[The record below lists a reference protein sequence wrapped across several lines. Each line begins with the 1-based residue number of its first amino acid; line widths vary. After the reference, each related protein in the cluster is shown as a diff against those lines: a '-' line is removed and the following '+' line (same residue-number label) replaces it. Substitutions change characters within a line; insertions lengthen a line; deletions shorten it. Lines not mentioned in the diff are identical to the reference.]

1 MVISLLLLGFFAC
14 GETSPETVVEELRVV
29 ASISSPP
36 EVRPGESFDYTTFI
50 ANPNEDEVDIL
61 TWVCTNLGDGCLEAA
76 GGTTSIARGVVSGS
90 APTLSRT
97 LGVSPALAGILP
109 ETGPITATQVWTL
122 LCEKG
127 TCPIIAEVGDTAGLE
142 AWPTAIQDDLSNP
155 LDWMTD
161 VPTTGT
167 SLAYQL
173 VTTSLSENPHENP
186 TIMASPEN
194 PTFLTKNEAFSLEFQ
209 VRGTLTDDARLYN
222 YISAG
227 GFEMTDTFVTAEE
240 CTFLNGVAPEK
251 EDQVTVWVV
260 LLDGLGGVDVW
271 STQMEVR

>member
-1 MVISLLLLGFFAC
+1 MISLLALSLFAC
-14 GETSPETVVEELRVV
+14 GETSPETLVEELRVV

-36 EVRPGESFDYTTFI
+36 EVRPSDSFEYTTYI
-50 ANPNEDEVDIL
+50 ANPNESEVEVL
-61 TWVCTNLGDGCLEAA
+61 TWVCTNVGEGCLEAV
-76 GGTTSIARGVVSGS
+76 GGTASVARDVVSGA
-90 APTLSRT
+90 APSLTRT
-97 LGVSPALAGILP
+97 LGVSPALSGILP

-127 TCPIIAEVGDTAGLE
+127 TCPLIEDVGEISGFD
-142 AWPTAIQDDLSNP
+142 AWPTTIQDSLSNP
-155 LDWMTD
+155 LDWMAEL
-161 VPTTGT
+161 PTTGT

-173 VTTSLSENPHENP
+173 VTTSLSETPHENP

-194 PTFLTKNEAFSLEFQ
+194 PTFLTKDEAFSLEFQ
-209 VRGTLTDDARLYN
+209 VRGALTEDARLYN

-227 GFEMTDTFVTAEE
+227 GFEMTDTFVTPDE

-251 EDQVTVWVV
+251 EDQVTIWVV

>member
-1 MVISLLLLGFFAC
+1 MVISLLVLTFLAC
-14 GETSPETVVEELRVV
+14 GETSPETLVEELRVV
-29 ASISSPP
+29 ASISAPP
-36 EVRPGESFDYTTFI
+36 EVRPGETFEYTTFV
-50 ANPNEDEVDIL
+50 ANPDEAEVDVL

-76 GGTTSIARGVVSGS
+76 GGTVSISHSVSAES
-90 APTLSRT
+90 APTLART

-127 TCPIIAEVGDTAGLE
+127 ACPLIDEVGDTTGIE
-142 AWPTAIQDDLSNP
+142 PWPSSIQDLLSNP

-161 VPTTGT
+161 VPTSGT

-173 VTTSLSENPHENP
+173 ITTSLSDAPHENP

-194 PTFLTKNEAFSLEFQ
+194 ATFLTKNEAFSLEFQ
-209 VRGTLTDDARLYN
+209 VRGTLTEDARLYN

-227 GFEMTDTFVTAEE
+227 GFEMTDTFVTADE